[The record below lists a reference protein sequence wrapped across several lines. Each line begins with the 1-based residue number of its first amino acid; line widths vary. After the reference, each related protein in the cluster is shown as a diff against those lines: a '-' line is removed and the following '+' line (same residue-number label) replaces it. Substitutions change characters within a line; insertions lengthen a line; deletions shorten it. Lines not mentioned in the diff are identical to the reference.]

1 MQPQL
6 CVMKKLSMDQLNRIS
21 VQEFKEK
28 NKLGIHLILD
38 DIRSMANVGS
48 VFRTADGFRVEKIHL
63 CGITS
68 TPPHREIEKT
78 ALGATESVDWAYH
91 QNAESLVQTLKAEG
105 FRILALEQ
113 ADRSVSLTDFTPEPG
128 ARYALI
134 LGNEVFG
141 VNDALIHQADAV
153 IEIPQF
159 GTKHSFNVSVSA
171 GIFLWDYFTKTI
183 GNVLD

>member
-1 MQPQL
+1 
-6 CVMKKLSMDQLNRIS
+6 MKKLSMDELQRIS
-21 VQEFKEK
+21 VDEFKEK
-28 NKLGIHLILD
+28 NKLNISLILD
-38 DIRSMANVGS
+38 DVRSMANVGS
-48 VFRTADGFRVEKIHL
+48 IFRTSDCFRVEKIFL

-78 ALGATESVDWAYH
+78 ALGATESVEWEH
-91 QNAESLVQTLKAEG
+91 HSNAVDLVKSLKEQSYQ
-105 FRILALEQ
+105 ILSLEQ
-113 ADRSVSLTDFTPEPG
+113 VDTSIYLPEYTPAPDQKI
-128 ARYALI
+128 ALI

-141 VNDALIHQADAV
+141 VNQELIKLSDEV

-171 GIFLWDYFTKTI
+171 GIFLWDYFMKTI

>member
-1 MQPQL
+1 
-6 CVMKKLSMDQLNRIS
+6 MKKLAMEELNRIS

-28 NKLGIHLILD
+28 QKLPLSLILD

-48 VFRTADGFRVEKIHL
+48 VFRTADAFRIEKIHL

-68 TPPHREIEKT
+68 RPPHREIEKT
-78 ALGATESVDWAYH
+78 ALGATESVDWQYH
-91 QNAESLVQTLKAEG
+91 ENAESLVLALKAESY
-105 FRILALEQ
+105 RILALEQ
-113 ADRSVSLTDFTPEPG
+113 AQGSVSLTRFRPE
-128 ARYALI
+128 ADVRYALI

-141 VNDALIHQADAV
+141 VNDTLLRHADAV

>member
-1 MQPQL
+1 
-6 CVMKKLSMDQLNRIS
+6 MKKLSMEELNRIS

-28 NKLGIHLILD
+28 RKLPLSLVLD
-38 DIRSMANVGS
+38 DIRSMANVGAI
-48 VFRTADGFRVEKIHL
+48 FRTADCFRLEQIYL

-78 ALGATESVDWAYH
+78 ALGATESVDWSYH
-91 QNAESLVQTLKAEG
+91 KDAETLIAGLKEEG
-105 FRILALEQ
+105 YRILALEQ
-113 ADRSVSLTDFTPEPG
+113 ADRSVSLTHFEPLPE

-134 LGNEVFG
+134 VGNEVFG
-141 VNDALIHQADAV
+141 VHDDLLREADEV

-183 GNVLD
+183 GKALD